1 MLGISWGPQ
10 ARWPC
15 NLIAWCDPNLA
26 LDHYCSSR
34 LAPMTHT
41 GDPVKLSV
49 RGSEAAVGEA
59 LYKNWTTVSVFNLHL
74 A

>member
-1 MLGISWGPQ
+1 
-10 ARWPC
+10 
-15 NLIAWCDPNLA
+15 
-26 LDHYCSSR
+26 
-34 LAPMTHT
+34 MTHT